1 MKSGH
6 AFCLVFFALSILF
19 SAPGFSGEKAASGE
33 EVFSSPESLARGLY
47 AAVTFDPGK
56 PPDWGY
62 VRRFFLPEAVIG
74 VRKTRTTMEVM
85 NVDAF
90 VNWFEDDV
98 KKFKM
103 DERGFEES
111 VQKLKLTVF
120 GDIAQCFVVYKARFK
135 TPADSPG
142 QVGLDSFALMKK
154 DERWWIV
161 SIINDIVTP
170 ERPLP
175 EDLR

>member
-1 MKSGH
+1 MKPFP
-6 AFCLVFFALSILF
+6 AFGSFILALSMSIPV
-19 SAPGFSGEKAASGE
+19 PGICGGKVTAAE

-47 AAVTFDPGK
+47 AAVTFDPGE
-56 PPDWGY
+56 PPDWSY
-62 VRRFFLPEAVIG
+62 VRSFFLPEAVIG

-90 VNWFEDDV
+90 VKWFEDDV

-103 DERGFEES
+103 EERGFEET
-111 VQKLKLTVF
+111 VEKLKLTVF
-120 GDIAQCFVVYKARFK
+120 GDIAQCFVVYKARLK

-142 QVGLDSFALMKK
+142 QIGLDCFALMKK
-154 DERWWIV
+154 DERWWVV

-170 ERPLP
+170 DRPLP

>member
-1 MKSGH
+1 MKTVH
-6 AFCLVFFALSILF
+6 AFCLVILALSMSIPV
-19 SAPGFSGEKAASGE
+19 PGICGGEVTTTE
-33 EVFSSPESLARGLY
+33 EVFSNPESLARGLY
-47 AAVTFDPGK
+47 AAVTFDSGAS
-56 PPDWGY
+56 PDWSY
-62 VRRFFLPEAVIG
+62 VRKFFLPEAVIG

-90 VNWFEDDV
+90 IKWFDDDV

-103 DERGFEES
+103 EEKGFEES
-111 VQKLKLTVF
+111 VQKLKLFVF
-120 GDIAQCFVVYKARFK
+120 GDIAQCFVVYKARLK

-142 QVGLDSFALMKK
+142 QIGLDSFALMKK
-154 DERWWIV
+154 DERWWVV
-161 SIINDIVTP
+161 SIVNDIVTP